1 MYNGKHGLQEPGEGI
16 EPVYLSEAA
25 RLLIDFNP
33 GLLSTIAVAFR
44 EKMLQN
50 EAKRLESA
58 NYGLEFPVTFTG
70 KETVVWN
77 LYAFSRPCRVSEIGC
92 CTFGRCEDAL
102 SNVAP
107 CS

>member
-1 MYNGKHGLQEPGEGI
+1 M
-16 EPVYLSEAA
+16 YLSEAG

-70 KETVVWN
+70 KETVV
-77 LYAFSRPCRVSEIGC
+77 
-92 CTFGRCEDAL
+92 
-102 SNVAP
+102 
-107 CS
+107 